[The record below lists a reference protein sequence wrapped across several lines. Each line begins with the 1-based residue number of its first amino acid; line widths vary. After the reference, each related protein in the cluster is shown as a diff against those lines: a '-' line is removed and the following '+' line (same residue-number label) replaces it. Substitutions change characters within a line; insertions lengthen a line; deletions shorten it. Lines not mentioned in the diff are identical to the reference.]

1 MARYIVTAAWPY
13 SNFIPHLG
21 TVLHLL
27 SADVYARFLR
37 LMGNEV
43 IYVTGSDEH
52 GTPIELEA
60 RLRGVRPKELT
71 DQVHSYDV
79 ELFSQFRFS
88 FSLYSR
94 TESEVHKEFVKDFFR
109 RLKDRGLVYPA
120 EEEMPFCPNDKIFLP
135 DRYVIGTCPYCG
147 YDQARG
153 DQCDNCGHLLT
164 PKELI
169 NPRCAL
175 CGATPIW
182 VKTTNYF
189 IDLGKVQEPHILSAR
204 LRTSCVR

>member
-79 ELFSQFRFS
+79 ELFSQFR
-88 FSLYSR
+88 SL
-94 TESEVHKEFVKDFFR
+94 
-109 RLKDRGLVYPA
+109 LQDRERGPQGVRQGL
-120 EEEMPFCPNDKIFLP
+120 L
-135 DRYVIGTCPYCG
+135 
-147 YDQARG
+147 
-153 DQCDNCGHLLT
+153 
-164 PKELI
+164 
-169 NPRCAL
+169 
-175 CGATPIW
+175 
-182 VKTTNYF
+182 
-189 IDLGKVQEPHILSAR
+189 QEA
-204 LRTSCVR
+204 